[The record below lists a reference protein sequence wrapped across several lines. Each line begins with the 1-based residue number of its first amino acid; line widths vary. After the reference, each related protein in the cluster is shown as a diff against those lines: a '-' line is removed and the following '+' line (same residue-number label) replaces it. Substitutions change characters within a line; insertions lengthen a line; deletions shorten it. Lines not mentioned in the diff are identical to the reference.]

1 MSCIFKT
8 IFKRKDN
15 FIDELLIM
23 IEKHLQ
29 EDDFT
34 KDISRTMNEI
44 DKLKRRKDK
53 LLDLIMGDLITKKE
67 FKKRNDEY
75 NQKIDM
81 LEEELNRYEDL
92 RKARR
97 SSKDQLKLMKEFLSK
112 EYDLDNNVPDELID
126 IFVDKIWVE
135 KGEIDDLIN
144 LEINLKTGQKVPV
157 YYRKDIILSLAT
169 HIESNK
175 MMFVFPRTKNN
186 RKADPVRVR
195 VTDVNLVVAV

>member
-1 MSCIFKT
+1 
-8 IFKRKDN
+8 
-15 FIDELLIM
+15 
-23 IEKHLQ
+23 
-29 EDDFT
+29 
-34 KDISRTMNEI
+34 
-44 DKLKRRKDK
+44 
-53 LLDLIMGDLITKKE
+53 
-67 FKKRNDEY
+67 
-75 NQKIDM
+75 M

-169 HIESNK
+169 HLLRCDITTEVSPLIGTEKQSEELVRYFLDEFEEDPSKIWQSNLFGKSLYDLVNEQLQGKLNSMPDDARNK
-175 MMFVFPRTKNN
+175 M
-186 RKADPVRVR
+186 RKALERIINDGSGGLICIIV
-195 VTDVNLVVAV
+195 